1 MEFQYYGAN
10 CLRLTTKKATIVID
24 DNLKNLGLKSVTK
37 ESDIAVS
44 TFDTGETVS
53 IARLTL
59 DQPGEYEVS
68 DISVQGVAARSHMD
82 EADKQSATIFKL
94 LADDIRVV
102 VTGHIWP
109 ELKDEQLEA
118 IGQVDVLIIPV
129 GGSGYTMDGVDA
141 LKLIKKIEPS
151 IVIPTHYAD
160 KDIKYEVAQQ
170 SLSEALKDM
179 AMEPKETVAKLKL
192 KPADITENTELIVL
206 ERQ

>member
-1 MEFQYYGAN
+1 VEFQYYGAN